1 MWSSLIWETG
11 RVELIWKIHQ
21 SRQWKVTLLWIMMKP
36 EELNKS
42 FISRIHQSRLY
53 QNTVEFIHEVD
64 AHSRWKWTSSLIL
77 STNDHYN
84 SHIQNHEHKQREDSC
99 IGNFGEF
106 LSSELWVLLHFLW
119 LWQDQ
124 NIAFHRQMF
133 PLTFQETFFFSRRMF
148 PLAFL
153 VFNLAYWVGYIYL
166 LWSSQKYIWEVI
178 CRNVLFFLGNWE
190 YNHSMRL

>member
-1 MWSSLIWETG
+1 MNPGDE
-11 RVELIWKIHQ
+11 
-21 SRQWKVTLLWIMMKP
+21 KP

-42 FISRIHQSRLY
+42 FIWRIHQSRLY

-99 IGNFGEF
+99 IGNFGES

-124 NIAFHRQMF
+124 KISFYRQMF
-133 PLTFQETFFFSRRMF
+133 PPTFSRDFFLFQKNVSSYPLLLNLLTETRVPSFFS
-148 PLAFL
+148 L
-153 VFNLAYWVGYIYL
+153 
-166 LWSSQKYIWEVI
+166 
-178 CRNVLFFLGNWE
+178 
-190 YNHSMRL
+190 SMV